1 MTNSKYIQD
10 FCKLLQVNTVSNGG
24 DFATFHKVLA
34 QVFPQVHA
42 HLHKVDLSAVAGDR
56 DYANVLLFKWE
67 GISHDKPL
75 VLMAHQD
82 VVPVN
87 ETHWDYPPFDATIV
101 QNNVFLQSIAP
112 RAYTLSSTIVASK
125 GG

>member
-67 GISHDKPL
+67 GIFHDKPL

-101 QNNVFLQSIAP
+101 DDKVYARGAIDCKN
-112 RAYTLSSTIVASK
+112 TLFCT
-125 GG
+125 